1 MDINEKLKK
10 HKFII
15 FGSDH
20 YNTLGALR
28 SIAEF
33 GVVPDL
39 ILHPAYSLTP
49 RLTKSSKFSQTSKFY
64 LVDSVQEGY
73 DVLIREYGNV
83 TPKPFVISCDDW
95 TAACMDTHYDEVISR
110 FYYFGGGDKSGIIS
124 QYLDKA
130 NINQLAEK
138 CGCTIPKSEI
148 VSKGVMPKKLKY
160 PVITKTIS
168 SMSGAW
174 KNDVFVCH
182 TPEELQK
189 SYKTIVAKELLVE
202 EFIDKE
208 KELNIAG
215 FSINNGNDVYLPFEM
230 TSIRAPEGTYGHYM
244 EIKLLQDE
252 HLSGCIKRI
261 IKESSYN
268 GVFSVDLLIGKDGL
282 KYFLEVNFRH
292 SAFSYSCN
300 YGGINLIKEWAIA
313 TLNKSIDEHTL
324 NEQLT
329 TRTYRAMAEPKDF
342 GQSFL
347 KHRVG
352 LLQWLRDFH
361 KAEVTFFYAKGDIK
375 PALSEWTFVA
385 IRKLKNILKI
395 E

>member
-1 MDINEKLKK
+1 MNPDILN

-28 SIAEF
+28 SLAEA

-39 ILHPAYSLTP
+39 ILHPAYSPYP
-49 RLTKSSKFSQTSKFY
+49 RLTKNSRFSKNSKFY
-64 LVDSVQEGY
+64 LVDSVEKGY
-73 DVLIREYGNV
+73 DVLIREYGDI

-95 TAACMDTHYDEVISR
+95 TAACMDIHYDEVISR
-110 FYYFGGGDKSGIIS
+110 FHYFGGCRSGIIS
-124 QYLDKA
+124 QYLDKDS
-130 NINQLAEK
+130 INQLSEK

-148 VSKGVMPKKLKY
+148 VSKGSMPTTLHY
-160 PVITKTIS
+160 PIITKTIS

-174 KNDVFVCH
+174 KNDVFICH
-182 TPEELQK
+182 TPEELQNAYK
-189 SYKTIVAKELLVE
+189 SIVAEELLIE
-202 EFIDKE
+202 EFIVKE

-230 TSIRAPEGTYGHYM
+230 TSVRAPEGTYGHYM
-244 EIKLLQDE
+244 EIKTLQDE
-252 HLSGCIKRI
+252 HLRKSIKRI
-261 IKESSYN
+261 IKETSYN

-300 YGGINLIKEWAIA
+300 FGGVNLIKEWAIA
-313 TLNKSIDEHTL
+313 TLNKSIDEQSL
-324 NEQLT
+324 NKRLT
-329 TRTYRAMAEPKDF
+329 TKTYRAMAEPKDF
-342 GQSFL
+342 GQSVL
-347 KHRVG
+347 KHRIG
-352 LLQWLRDFH
+352 LLKWLKDFH
-361 KAEVTFFYAKGDIK
+361 KAEVTFFYARGDIK
-375 PALSEWTFVA
+375 PAFSEWSFVVV
-385 IRKLKNILKI
+385 RKLRKILKL